1 MDLHALVARLA
12 FEYPLDNTTLFQGVA
27 QVRPGT
33 VETWSVDSNGRAILT
48 GVAQYS
54 TDIVTPLSH
63 ATSPSPEELLDGLRH
78 DLADRLMSDVPVGIV
93 LSGGLDSSM
102 VAALASQSA
111 KIADRPVPTCWT
123 LTELSLIHI

>member
-1 MDLHALVARLA
+1 MDVHALVARLA

-63 ATSPSPEELLDGLRH
+63 ATSPSPEELLDGLRRFS
-78 DLADRLMSDVPVGIV
+78 DRLTSDVPVGIV
-93 LSGGLDSSM
+93 SGS
-102 VAALASQSA
+102 
-111 KIADRPVPTCWT
+111 RF
-123 LTELSLIHI
+123 